1 MNYKEIKSA
10 TTTNTELVIKL
21 IDGSTVNLHG
31 CALDELLEAYPEVV
45 SKIDGPVSEYVA
57 TRAIIAHPETVL
69 KMNVS
74 EMIRQLAVSMKPML
88 ILEMDNPS
96 LGTMKA
102 AFRNNPYLI
111 AHVRNIPA
119 DREIAHIAKIHGVDY
134 RPVKAPKVAA
144 EPRMSLM
151 DRILNVF
158 SFNKGVFL

>member
-45 SKIDGPVSEYVA
+45 SKIVGPVSEYVA

-69 KMNVS
+69 NMQVS
-74 EMIRQLAVSMKPML
+74 ETIRQLAVSMKPSL
-88 ILEMDNPS
+88 ILKMSNPS
-96 LGTMKA
+96 LETMKT

-119 DREIAHIAKIHGVDY
+119 DREIAYIAKIHGVDY
-134 RPVKAPKVAA
+134 RPLKAPKVVA

-151 DRILNVF
+151 SRIL
-158 SFNKGVFL
+158 SIFNRGVFA